1 MAVSPLFDLSCPA
14 SAKPVS
20 YIFSLFLSSA
30 LSPLFVLFLYNLS
43 IAWSMLQY
51 ISPVDHWCRGCPCM
65 NTVHLPVHTLAWA
78 AKPLGWSA
86 RANGDAKPVASPLL
100 STKTLGGI
108 SNGVSTGTSLIT
120 SQDDGKRSISC
131 QHMLIG
137 HSASKRYLSNTPTH
151 DNHRS
156 YS

>member
-30 LSPLFVLFLYNLS
+30 LSPLFVLLLYNLS
-43 IAWSMLQY
+43 IAWSMIQY
-51 ISPVDHWCRGCPCM
+51 ILPVDRWCRGCPCM
-65 NTVHLPVHTLAWA
+65 NTVHLPVHALARA
-78 AKPLGWSA
+78 AKPLGCIA
-86 RANGDAKPVASPLL
+86 RANGDAKSVTSSLL

-108 SNGVSTGTSLIT
+108 SSGVSTGTSLIT
-120 SQDDGKRSISC
+120 SEDDGKRSISC
-131 QHMLIG
+131 QHVLTG
-137 HSASKRYLSNTPTH
+137 HSASKRYTSNTPTH
-151 DNHRS
+151 NGHRS

>member
-20 YIFSLFLSSA
+20 YIFSLFLSFT
-30 LSPLFVLFLYNLS
+30 LSPLFVLLLYNLS

-51 ISPVDHWCRGCPCM
+51 ILPVDHWRRGCPCM

-78 AKPLGWSA
+78 AKPSGWSA
-86 RANGDAKPVASPLL
+86 RANGDAKSLISSL
-100 STKTLGGI
+100 FSTKTLGGI

-120 SQDDGKRSISC
+120 SDDDGKWSISC
-131 QHMLIG
+131 KHMLTG
-137 HSASKRYLSNTPTH
+137 HSASKRYTSNTPTH
-151 DNHRS
+151 DGHRS